1 MQCFNKYY
9 QKSWQKRLAI
19 LKENGF
25 LDEKEINQLE
35 TQAVDPTLGDTM
47 IENFVTQYQL
57 PEGLAMNYVIN
68 GKEYVVPMVTE
79 EPSVVAAASNGARL
93 VKFGGGFQTKSLS
106 RLMIGQIATENVTAM
121 DHLVETIDQ
130 RQDEF
135 LEIANHA
142 HPSIVKRGGGARW
155 IRTRILA
162 DDMLSVDMAVDVQ
175 EAMGANMLNTML
187 EAVADEI
194 RSTLHQD
201 ILMSILSNYAT
212 ERLV

>member
-68 GKEYVVPMVTE
+68 GKELRRADGY
-79 EPSVVAAASNGARL
+79 
-93 VKFGGGFQTKSLS
+93 
-106 RLMIGQIATENVTAM
+106 
-121 DHLVETIDQ
+121 
-130 RQDEF
+130 
-135 LEIANHA
+135 
-142 HPSIVKRGGGARW
+142 GGAVSCCGGQQW
-155 IRTRILA
+155 
-162 DDMLSVDMAVDVQ
+162 S
-175 EAMGANMLNTML
+175 
-187 EAVADEI
+187 
-194 RSTLHQD
+194 SF
-201 ILMSILSNYAT
+201 S
-212 ERLV
+212 